1 MTRLALPAPA
11 RTLNLWLERAAA
23 LFAKPNATR
32 DVTPGTLPHL
42 TGRQARDIGLSETET
57 ETEKLRLQW
66 PSVNGPRHPML

>member
-11 RTLNLWLERAAA
+11 RTLNLWLERGAA

-32 DVTPGTLPHL
+32 DVNASALPHL
-42 TGRQARDIGLSETET
+42 TGRQARDIGLSET